1 MSAGEYCNREI
12 VVVEKSDSV
21 REAAKLMRERH
32 VGDVVVV
39 EKTAEGAKPQ
49 GILTDRDIVIELLAK
64 DVDVDS
70 VSIGD
75 IMSTHLVSVNED
87 TKLLDAINLMRD
99 KSIRR
104 LIVLTETGTLAGLL
118 SVDDILEIVTEQ
130 LTSLSKLIVN
140 EIENEQQ
147 HRS

>member
-39 EKTAEGAKPQ
+39 EQTAKGAKPQ

-70 VSIGD
+70 VSVGD
-75 IMSTHLVSVNED
+75 IMSTHLVSVKED

-99 KSIRR
+99 KAIRR
-104 LIVLTETGTLAGLL
+104 LIVLTETETLAGLL

-130 LTSLSKLIVN
+130 LTSLTKLIAN

-147 HRS
+147 HRC

>member
-130 LTSLSKLIVN
+130 LTSLSKLIAN

>member
-21 REAAKLMRERH
+21 RDAAKLMRERH

-39 EKTAEGAKPQ
+39 EQTAEGAIPQ

-64 DVDVDS
+64 DVELDS
-70 VSIGD
+70 VTVGD
-75 IMSTHLVSVNED
+75 IMSTHLVSVNEE

-99 KSIRR
+99 RSIRR

-118 SVDDILEIVTEQ
+118 SVDDVLEIVSEQ
-130 LTSLSKLIVN
+130 LTSLTKLIAN

>member
-39 EKTAEGAKPQ
+39 EQTAKGAKPQ

-70 VSIGD
+70 VSVGD
-75 IMSTHLVSVNED
+75 IMSTHLVSVKED

-99 KSIRR
+99 KAIRR
-104 LIVLTETGTLAGLL
+104 LIVLTETETLAGLL
-118 SVDDILEIVTEQ
+118 AVDDILEIVTEQ
-130 LTSLSKLIVN
+130 LTSLTNLIAN

-147 HRS
+147 HRC